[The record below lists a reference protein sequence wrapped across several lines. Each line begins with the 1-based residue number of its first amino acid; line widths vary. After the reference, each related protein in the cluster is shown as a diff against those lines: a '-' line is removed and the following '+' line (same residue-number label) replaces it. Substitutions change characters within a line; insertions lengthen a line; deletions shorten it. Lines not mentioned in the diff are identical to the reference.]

1 MSDDLVYTS
10 KVRVERERGPHR
22 KAYLPQRNEPILFG
36 LHSGVA
42 EHYKMDPERFEPRT
56 TTLDYLVA
64 AVAG

>member
-1 MSDDLVYTS
+1 MADDLVYIS
-10 KVRVERERGPHR
+10 RVRIERERGPHR
-22 KAYLPQRNEPILFG
+22 RAYLPQAKEPVLFG
-36 LHSGVA
+36 LHSEIA